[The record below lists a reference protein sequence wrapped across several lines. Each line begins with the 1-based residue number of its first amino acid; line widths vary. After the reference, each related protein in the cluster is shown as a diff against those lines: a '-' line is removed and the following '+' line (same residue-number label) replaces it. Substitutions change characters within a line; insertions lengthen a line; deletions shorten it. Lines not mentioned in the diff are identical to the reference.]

1 MSSRQTRLRGRL
13 SNETRDNF
21 EMTDLVTEHNGGQ
34 VICATSFDAL
44 HPPELVID
52 GSDHTFWSST
62 GMFPQEF
69 IVKLGSTAQVTRI
82 KTLTT
87 NVKSMVVERCEGV
100 APISW
105 EKVFDM
111 ECPDTDGRLQVE
123 SSQVSKI
130 TANFLKFKFVSGWDE
145 FVTVH
150 RVQVEGKTR

>member
-1 MSSRQTRLRGRL
+1 MSVRKWYHKLTRFPFVPLSPLRLCFFFSVRSRR
-13 SNETRDNF
+13 
-21 EMTDLVTEHNGGQ
+21 
-34 VICATSFDAL
+34 
-44 HPPELVID
+44 
-52 GSDHTFWSST
+52 
-62 GMFPQEF
+62 FPQEF

-123 SSQVSKI
+123 SSQVNKI

-145 FVTVH
+145 YMTVH
-150 RVQVEGKTR
+150 RVQVEGKTNNR

>member
-1 MSSRQTRLRGRL
+1 MEIIYRNQYGPSLDLR
-13 SNETRDNF
+13 SP
-21 EMTDLVTEHNGGQ
+21 LVGGQ
-34 VICATSFDAL
+34 VICSTSFDAL

-69 IVKLGSTAQVTRI
+69 IVKLGSTAQVTRV

-87 NVKSMVVERCEGV
+87 NVKSLTVERCEGV

-123 SSQVSKI
+123 SQTVRC

-145 FVTVH
+145 
-150 RVQVEGKTR
+150 